1 MRTKAARELTRPVLE
16 AVMNNRILA
25 GIAALVLGTVSVA
38 QADGRHDR
46 ADDRDRDR
54 YDRDY
59 RDRDYDRRD
68 RHDHRDRRARVIDVD
83 PIYERVRYTVPVE
96 HCWDERV
103 RYSRGSNRTE
113 AAIVGG
119 ALGAVIGNRVGDGRD
134 VATVAGAIA
143 GAALGSELAS
153 DGRKV
158 RHGHVRR
165 CEVRHEERFDRRVV
179 AYRVTYELRG
189 RRDVTRL
196 AYNPGRYFEVAD
208 YRRRG

>member
-1 MRTKAARELTRPVLE
+1 
-16 AVMNNRILA
+16 MNHNILA

-38 QADGRHDR
+38 AQAGGRHDR
-46 ADDRDRDR
+46 DLDRDRDR

-59 RDRDYDRRD
+59 RDRDHER
-68 RHDHRDRRARVIDVD
+68 RDRRARVIDVD

-103 RYSRGSNRTE
+103 RYSRGASRTE

-143 GAALGSELAS
+143 GAALGSELAGDS
-153 DGRKV
+153 RKI
-158 RHGHVRR
+158 RTGHVRR
-165 CEVRHEERFDRRVV
+165 CEVRHEARFERRVV

>member
-1 MRTKAARELTRPVLE
+1 MRTKAERETPRPVLE
-16 AVMNNRILA
+16 AVMNNRKILA
-25 GIAALVLGTVSVA
+25 GIAALVLGTVAATA
-38 QADGRHDR
+38 QAGGRHDHDDHR
-46 ADDRDRDR
+46 DRDRDR
-54 YDRDY
+54 YGHDY
-59 RDRDYDRRD
+59 HDRDYDR
-68 RHDHRDRRARVIDVD
+68 RDRRARVIDVD

-103 RYSRGSNRTE
+103 RYSRGSDRTG

-119 ALGAVIGNRVGDGRD
+119 ALGAVIGNQVGDGRG

-143 GAALGSELAS
+143 GAAIGSELAA
-153 DGRKV
+153 DGRKI

-165 CEVRHEERFDRRVV
+165 CEVRHEERFERRVV

-196 AYNPGRYFEVAD
+196 AYNPGRFIEVAEF
-208 YRRRG
+208 RRRG